1 MPPLLST
8 GLVLMLAA
16 AATGADLSPG
26 DHVRS
31 LEFGGRRRTYLLHLP
46 DMTADYARPLV
57 FVLHGGGGSGRVVA
71 RLTGFSRLADSVGFI
86 VVYPDGVERH
96 WNDGRGVKR
105 FPAQRDEVDDVGFIA
120 ALIDTLVRQ
129 CGADPARVYAAGMSN
144 GAMMC
149 HRLGLELAD
158 KLAAVA
164 PVAGNLPVKL
174 ADRKPRRP
182 IPVLAING
190 TDDPLVPFEGG
201 GVGRIIKRGKVL
213 STAKTV
219 RFWVEHNGCSAEA
232 ATTWLEDAVPD
243 DGIRVARAVYAGGRE
258 GAEVVLFTVFG
269 GGHTWPQGAQRPDHF
284 GRTARDFSASEEIWR
299 FFERHRR

>member
-1 MPPLLST
+1 MQLL
-8 GLVLMLAA
+8 LALMLAA
-16 AATGADLSPG
+16 TANGADMTSG
-26 DHVRS
+26 DQLCS
-31 LEFGGRRRTYLLHLP
+31 LEFGGRKRTYLLHLP

-57 FVLHGGGGSGRVVA
+57 FVLHGGGGSGRAVA

-86 VVYPDGVERH
+86 AAYPDAVERH

-105 FPAQRDEVDDVGFIA
+105 FLAQREEVDDVGFIS

-129 CGADPARVYAAGMSN
+129 FGLDPTRVYAAGMSN

-149 HRLGLELAD
+149 HRLGLELSD
-158 KLAAVA
+158 RVAAVA

-174 ADRKPRRP
+174 AERRP
-182 IPVLAING
+182 TRPVSVLAING

-201 GVGRIIKRGKVL
+201 GVGRIVKRGKVL

-219 RFWVEHNGCSAEA
+219 GFWVERNGCAS
-232 ATTWLEDAVPD
+232 VPD
-243 DGIRVARAVYAGGRE
+243 TSWVDDADPQDGIRVARAVHSGGRD
-258 GAEVVLFTVFG
+258 GSEVVLYTVFG
-269 GGHTWPQGAQRPDHF
+269 GGHTWPQGAARPGHY
-284 GRTARDFSASEEIWR
+284 GRTARDFSATEEIWR